1 MAELFTLFMT
11 AFLMVAIPVALVV
24 KVINKRNERKR
35 GKNEKCYRIDITINR
50 E

>member
-1 MAELFTLFMT
+1 MAELFTLFMM

-35 GKNEKCYRIDITINR
+35 GKNERCYRIDITINR

>member
-1 MAELFTLFMT
+1 MADLLTLFMT
-11 AFLMVAIPVALVV
+11 AFLMVAIPIAMVV

-35 GKNEKCYRIDITINR
+35 GKNERCYWIDITINK

>member
-11 AFLMVAIPVALVV
+11 AFLMVAIPAALVV

-35 GKNEKCYRIDITINR
+35 GKNEKCYRIDITINK